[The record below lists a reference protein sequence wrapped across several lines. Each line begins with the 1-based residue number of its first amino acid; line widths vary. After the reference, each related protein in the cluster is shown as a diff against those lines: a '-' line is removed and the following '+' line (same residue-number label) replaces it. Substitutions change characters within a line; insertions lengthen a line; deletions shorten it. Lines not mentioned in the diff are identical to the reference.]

1 MMGSGQADLIEQS
14 DWPRLVG
21 SMGWRAR
28 PYSAVR
34 LASTCQID
42 ERARLTLLSSPT
54 GLDSSD
60 RWAGVAG
67 AILRSIARACAA

>member
-1 MMGSGQADLIEQS
+1 VMGSGQADLIEQS

-34 LASTCQID
+34 LASTRRID
-42 ERARLTLLSSPT
+42 GLAWLALFSSPT
-54 GLDSSD
+54 GLDLSD
-60 RWAGVAG
+60 
-67 AILRSIARACAA
+67 